1 MQNESAGRTEKWPL
15 PLPFLTTHPLT
26 DIGLLFLLLPLW
38 WALGLDQFIWPPLV
52 LFLFLKTLTCLAKQK
67 RSLRL
72 PLVINPMLFFLVI
85 YGISG
90 IFIVEKDRYLLFL
103 Y

>member
-1 MQNESAGRTEKWPL
+1 MQNESTGRTEKWSL

-38 WALGLDQFIWPPLV
+38 WALELDQFIWPSLV
-52 LFLFLKTLTCLAKQK
+52 LFLFLKTLTYSAKQK

-85 YGISG
+85 HGVSG